1 MRLPEPLISGKF
13 IRRYK
18 RFLADMEL
26 ASGDMVT
33 VHCANSGSMKSLL
46 HVGADVLL
54 SVSDNPKRKLPYTWE
69 LIKIDGSWVGVNTLR
84 TNHFVREALANRSIP
99 ELSAYTEIKPE
110 ARWADGTRFDF
121 FLKNATDECFLEVK
135 NVSLEEEKV
144 ALFPDSIT
152 KRGTKHL
159 QELMAVVEKKK
170 RAMMLFVVNRE
181 DCRLFQ
187 PADSIDAVYGQT
199 LRQAVAGGVEM
210 LVYSMQHLP
219 PESQLGHPVP
229 FELG

>member
-1 MRLPEPLISGKF
+1 M
-13 IRRYK
+13 
-18 RFLADMEL
+18 
-26 ASGDMVT
+26 T